1 MPSVNHLQ
9 NPTERVA
16 LLGGTQSIR
25 VLVADD
31 EHLIAD
37 TLALILEM
45 RGFSV
50 NAVYSGEEAVESVEV
65 FNPDVFITDV
75 VMTGMS
81 GIEAATSI
89 QNSYP
94 DCKVILFS
102 GHIATEGLLR
112 DSKVGFEI
120 IAANLARTLNHEQK
134 AYRDAGQQ
142 RKHQQAGDKRKSS

>member
-1 MPSVNHLQ
+1 MPHLS
-9 NPTERVA
+9 
-16 LLGGTQSIR
+16 QSIR

-50 NAVYSGEEAVESVEV
+50 KAVYSGEEAVESVEV

-81 GIEAATSI
+81 GIEAATII
-89 QNSYP
+89 QNSFP

-102 GHIATEGLLR
+102 GHVATTGLLR

-120 IAANLARTLNHEQK
+120 IAKPVHPK
-134 AYRDAGQQ
+134 ALVDSVFRCVGSHA
-142 RKHQQAGDKRKSS
+142 A